1 MLVRQQL
8 IKRFLAYR
16 KYETQFA
23 CQKVMGEILACQKAV
38 RFSIA
43 FSLRVLNFLARPFDK
58 RYARNLW
65 DKNV

>member
-1 MLVRQQL
+1 MLVRQKL

-23 CQKVMGEILACQKAV
+23 CHKVVREILARQKAV
-38 RFSIA
+38 RFAIA
-43 FSLRVLNFLARPFDK
+43 LSLRVLNFLAQPFDK
-58 RYARNLW
+58 RYVRNLW

>member
-1 MLVRQQL
+1 MLVRQKF

-16 KYETQFA
+16 KYETQIA
-23 CQKVMGEILACQKAV
+23 RQKVVREILARQKAV
-38 RFSIA
+38 RFAIA
-43 FSLRVLNFLARPFDK
+43 FSLDVLNFLAQPFDK

>member
-1 MLVRQQL
+1 MLVRQKL

-16 KYETQFA
+16 KYEMQFA
-23 CQKVMGEILACQKAV
+23 RQKVVREILARQKAM
-38 RFSIA
+38 RFTIA
-43 FSLRVLNFLARPFDK
+43 FYLGVLNFLAKPFDK

>member
-1 MLVRQQL
+1 MLVRQKL

-23 CQKVMGEILACQKAV
+23 HQKVVRAILARQKAV
-38 RFSIA
+38 RFAVA
-43 FSLRVLNFLARPFDK
+43 FSLGVLNFLNFDK
-58 RYARNLW
+58 QYAINLW